1 MLKNYKGH
9 LRMRSKLCDFVSTD
23 KDVVRYDRETYAM
36 IKPQDKTM
44 LESEMVNKTKTRF
57 KTYMELKVNTKM
69 SDVIWDDSINLRW
82 EQLENFFLKFG
93 M

>member
-1 MLKNYKGH
+1 
-9 LRMRSKLCDFVSTD
+9 MRSKLCDFVSTD

>member
-1 MLKNYKGH
+1 
-9 LRMRSKLCDFVSTD
+9 MRSKLCDFVSTD

-82 EQLENFFLKFG
+82 EQLVNFFLKFG